1 MPKVLLLESLHP
13 AARAA
18 LEANA
23 DVVALEAPGD
33 PVDDAVLTE
42 VEAIVTRGRGQV
54 TAALLS
60 RCPALKVV
68 TRAGVG
74 LDNVDRDAAAAR
86 GVAVVHVPNA
96 LTETVSEHA
105 LALALA
111 ARREVVSSAR
121 SAREGRWEDRNQ
133 FNGESLAGSRVTVVG
148 LGAIGER
155 TRSLMVALGAKVTA
169 WSRSPRA
176 VDGFEADLD
185 RALTGAEVVS
195 LHVALDDDTRGLLNT
210 DRLALLA
217 PGAVV
222 VNTARPGVVERNAML
237 SALEAEHVAV
247 YAVDGFDP
255 EPPPSDDP
263 LLRHP
268 GVIATPHVAAL
279 TGRTYAALCASAV
292 TGTLDVLAG
301 RDPGGG
307 ARLALRP

>member
-18 LEANA
+18 LDAA
-23 DVVALEAPGD
+23 AHVVALGAPDD
-33 PVDDAVLTE
+33 PVDDAVLAE

-54 TAALLS
+54 TEALLA

-74 LDNVDRDAAAAR
+74 LDNVDRDTAAAR

-111 ARREVVSSAR
+111 ARREIVSSAR
-121 SAREGRWEDRNQ
+121 SAREGRWGDRDH
-133 FNGESLAGSRVTVVG
+133 FSGESLAGSRVTVVG

-155 TRSLMVALGAKVTA
+155 TRALMVALGAEVTA
-169 WSRSPRA
+169 WNRSPRE
-176 VDGFEADLD
+176 VDGFEADLH
-185 RALTGAEVVS
+185 RALSGAEVVS
-195 LHVALDDDTRGLLNT
+195 LHLALDDETRGLMNT

-255 EPPPSDDP
+255 EPPPAGDP

-268 GVIATPHVAAL
+268 GVIVTPHVAAL

-301 RDPGGG
+301 RQPGGG
-307 ARLALRP
+307 ARLAPRP

>member
-1 MPKVLLLESLHP
+1 VPKVLLLESLHP

-18 LEANA
+18 LDAA
-23 DVVALEAPGD
+23 AHVVALGAPDD
-33 PVDDAVLTE
+33 PVDDAVLAE

-54 TAALLS
+54 TEALLA

-74 LDNVDRDAAAAR
+74 LDNVDRDTAAAR

-111 ARREVVSSAR
+111 ARREIVSSAR
-121 SAREGRWEDRNQ
+121 SAREGRWGDRDH
-133 FNGESLAGSRVTVVG
+133 FSGESLAGSRVTVVG

-155 TRSLMVALGAKVTA
+155 TRALMVALGAEVTA
-169 WSRSPRA
+169 WNRSPRE
-176 VDGFEADLD
+176 VDGFEADLH
-185 RALTGAEVVS
+185 RALSGAEVVS
-195 LHVALDDDTRGLLNT
+195 LHLALDDETRGLMNT

-255 EPPPSDDP
+255 EPPSPDDP

-268 GVIATPHVAAL
+268 GVIVTPHVAAL

-301 RDPGGG
+301 REPGRG
-307 ARLALRP
+307 ARLAPRR

>member
-268 GVIATPHVAAL
+268 GAIAAPHVAAL
-279 TGRTYAALCASAV
+279 AGRADAALCASPAPGAV
-292 TGTLDVLAG
+292 DAVAG
-301 RDPGGG
+301 RAPGGG